1 MNVEPLGGT
10 PAVGE
15 PLGEGRGREDPGP
28 LVAGEPVIDLKTGLA
43 CGQRTP
49 SAPLSALLDQIRRR
63 PAFLFGGKLSSRKQG
78 ESWAKSEPGP
88 QQSHA
93 NKAFRRVVPS
103 SRTQLLLN
111 RMRGAEAPKA
121 FPAP

>member
-49 SAPLSALLDQIRRR
+49 SAPRGLSALLDQIRRR
-63 PAFLFGGKLSSRKQG
+63 PAFLFGGKTVLEKTG
-78 ESWAKSEPGP
+78 
-88 QQSHA
+88 
-93 NKAFRRVVPS
+93 
-103 SRTQLLLN
+103 
-111 RMRGAEAPKA
+111 
-121 FPAP
+121 